1 MQQENNTSNISD
13 NTFNRMMFEL
23 LAHAARHESNG
34 EINFSKPLTMEDH
47 LAAIHRMQTSN
58 VPVKFQDAYKN
69 HYSIDDMTLQQ
80 HDVTARPPCSSDITQ
95 NKFELMKR
103 LRLAEEIIEMQQ
115 QQLEQ
120 MRLRL
125 SNLNIGSNEKDES
138 YDYN

>member
-34 EINFSKPLTMEDH
+34 EINFSKPLTMKDH

-58 VPVKFQDAYKN
+58 VPDKFQDAYKN
-69 HYSIDDMTLQQ
+69 HYDIDNMTLQE
-80 HDVTARPPCSSDITQ
+80 HVGSPCSSGIPQ

-125 SNLNIGSNEKDES
+125 SNLNMGSNEKDES
-138 YDYN
+138 YCYN